1 MRNQPRAVEYETP
14 ASTANSNSEPAKSE
28 AESQKNQDDATSDL
42 QRALGGK
49 DEAKDD
55 AGKSAE
61 DKAAAEIE
69 KALKGETRK

>member
-1 MRNQPRAVEYETP
+1 MP
-14 ASTANSNSEPAKSE
+14 SDSEPAKSE

-49 DEAKDD
+49 DESKDAPKED

-69 KALKGETRK
+69 KALKGDAKK